1 MLKLIGAILGLIPAI
16 LFGALLFIIN
26 PILGILWVI
35 WMVIVVIWVV
45 RKDLIMKFLGW
56 VFGAKK

>member
-1 MLKLIGAILGLIPAI
+1 MFKLIGALLGLIPAI

-35 WMVIVVIWVV
+35 WMVIVFIWVV
-45 RKDLIMKFLGW
+45 RKDLIMKF
-56 VFGAKK
+56 